1 MKLTHSNTSREEEFS
16 MNIILAD
23 DERLPR
29 LGLKS
34 MIEELFPNQH
44 TFIEITNGEELLLYV
59 EQQTPDV
66 IFLDIH
72 MPKLSGLEA
81 FSQFYQKNIPV
92 VMLTGYAEFSYAK
105 EALKYGAIDY
115 LLKPAGLEEIKRVMM
130 QIYQL
135 KKDAH
140 AVYQKNYELECKK
153 ILNLFFSI
161 HFIQQPKFV
170 KPPYTAMLFY
180 FDHDPNS
187 SKKNYFDLLS
197 TSLENLSDAYSFPC
211 SCSFL
216 PSGELLFLSSGKIPL
231 TSLNHIPEDFRNSSS
246 CLATGFSCYADS
258 IEELLNT
265 ITYIQKMESIR
276 LCTHLGKCIFL
287 TELKQQEFFLPF
299 SSLIDKAIFS
309 LQLND
314 TMHLQ
319 KTLSE
324 IQNLKEG
331 EFLLS
336 KCDTSLSII
345 FHRLF
350 HHHVSIHSIL
360 QLIDSIKHMYSQE
373 KETDIIQKI
382 NLYVNQNYMNQIG
395 INTISDLLGISPNYL
410 SKTYKLK
417 TGENFTDYLT
427 KIRMQKAIEL
437 IESGSC
443 KTVREIAEKVGYF
456 STRYFTKLF
465 LKTTG
470 VTPSEY
476 LKQHIPL

>member
-1 MKLTHSNTSREEEFS
+1 
-16 MNIILAD
+16 MNIILAN

-72 MPKLSGLEA
+72 MLKSSGLEA

-105 EALKYGAIDY
+105 VSSKNTEQSIIVGNLPD
-115 LLKPAGLEEIKRVMM
+115 PEEIKRVMM

-197 TSLENLSDAYSFPC
+197 TSLEKLSDAYSFPC

-216 PSGELLFLSSGKIPL
+216 PSGEAALWEQRKDTLSP
-231 TSLNHIPEDFRNSSS
+231 LNHIPEDFCIFSS

-265 ITYIQKMESIR
+265 ITYIQKMEKYPP
-276 LCTHLGKCIFL
+276 L
-287 TELKQQEFFLPF
+287 
-299 SSLIDKAIFS
+299 
-309 LQLND
+309 
-314 TMHLQ
+314 
-319 KTLSE
+319 
-324 IQNLKEG
+324 
-331 EFLLS
+331 
-336 KCDTSLSII
+336 
-345 FHRLF
+345 
-350 HHHVSIHSIL
+350 
-360 QLIDSIKHMYSQE
+360 YSFR
-373 KETDIIQKI
+373 K
-382 NLYVNQNYMNQIG
+382 M
-395 INTISDLLGISPNYL
+395 YL
-410 SKTYKLK
+410 SDR
-417 TGENFTDYLT
+417 N
-427 KIRMQKAIEL
+427 
-437 IESGSC
+437 
-443 KTVREIAEKVGYF
+443 
-456 STRYFTKLF
+456 
-465 LKTTG
+465 
-470 VTPSEY
+470 
-476 LKQHIPL
+476 